1 MIRKILLVI
10 LTLILLVV
18 AAGIYRFNFTN
29 DDIYVVQTDD
39 QVVPFDTTNNVDPK
53 NNVMLMLFSFDIDR
67 YWQIQLPD
75 SEAKAPLTDLR
86 KYDDLHLAT
95 GKYQDGDEHG
105 LVSLDYYNITPLH
118 LGNIDDEMVFSA
130 PFSVSNQGSGIFW
143 YLGLFNLNTKTGEI
157 EQIDTFFL
165 GDRIKVNELKPEEPF
180 DVTSSLYVS
189 YFKHDQK
196 QSMAEKPSEK
206 VEQRIR
212 VSIEGFQDKP

>member
-1 MIRKILLVI
+1 MTRKIVLVI
-10 LTLILLVV
+10 LTVILLVV

-29 DDIYVVQTDD
+29 DDIYVVQADD
-39 QVVPFDTTNNVDPK
+39 QVVPFDTTNNVDPE

-86 KYDDLHLAT
+86 EYDDVHLAT

-118 LGNIDDEMVFSA
+118 LGNIGYEMVFSA

-143 YLGLFNLNTKTGEI
+143 YLGLFNLNTNTGEI

-165 GDRIKVNELKPEEPF
+165 GDRIKVNELKTDEPF

>member
-1 MIRKILLVI
+1 MTRKIVLVI
-10 LTLILLVV
+10 LTVILLVV

-29 DDIYVVQTDD
+29 DDIYIVQADD

-53 NNVMLMLFSFDIDR
+53 NNVMLTLFSFDIDR

-75 SEAKAPLTDLR
+75 SKVKASLTELR
-86 KYDDLHLAT
+86 KYDDVHLAT

-118 LGNIDDEMVFSA
+118 LGNIDDQMVFST
-130 PFSVSNQGSGIFW
+130 PFSVTNQGAGTFW
-143 YLGLFNLNTKTGEI
+143 YLGLFKLNTNTGEI
-157 EQIDTFFL
+157 GQIDTFFL
-165 GDRIKVNELKPEEPF
+165 GDRIKVNELKTDEPF

>member
-1 MIRKILLVI
+1 MTRKIVLVI
-10 LTLILLVV
+10 LTVILLVV

-29 DDIYVVQTDD
+29 DDIYVVQADN

-53 NNVMLMLFSFDIDR
+53 NNVMLTLFSFDIDR
-67 YWQIQLPD
+67 DWQIQLPD
-75 SEAKAPLTDLR
+75 SKVKASLTELR
-86 KYDDLHLAT
+86 EYDDVHLAT
-95 GKYQDGDEHG
+95 GIYEDGDEHG

-130 PFSVSNQGSGIFW
+130 PFSVTNQGTGNFW

-165 GDRIKVNELKPEEPF
+165 GDRIKVDELKPDEPF
-180 DVTSSLYVS
+180 DVTSSLHVIYL
-189 YFKHDQK
+189 KHSPQ

-206 VEQRIR
+206 VEQRIK

>member
-39 QVVPFDTTNNVDPK
+39 QVVPFDITNNVDPK

-86 KYDDLHLAT
+86 EYDDLHLAT

-130 PFSVSNQGSGIFW
+130 PFSVSNQGTGTFW
-143 YLGLFNLNTKTGEI
+143 YLGLFNLNTNTGEI
-157 EQIDTFFL
+157 GQIDTFFL
-165 GDRIKVNELKPEEPF
+165 GDRIKVNELKTDEPF

-196 QSMAEKPSEK
+196 QSMAEIPSERVDQYIK
-206 VEQRIR
+206 

>member
-1 MIRKILLVI
+1 MTRKIVLVI
-10 LTLILLVV
+10 LTVILLVV

-29 DDIYVVQTDD
+29 DDIYVVQADD

-86 KYDDLHLAT
+86 EYDDLHLAT

-118 LGNIDDEMVFSA
+118 LGNIDDEMVFST
-130 PFSVSNQGSGIFW
+130 PFSVTNQGTGTFW
-143 YLGLFNLNTKTGEI
+143 YLGLFKLNTNTGEI
-157 EQIDTFFL
+157 GQIDTFFL
-165 GDRIKVNELKPEEPF
+165 GDRIKVDELKPDEPF
-180 DVTSSLYVS
+180 DVTSSLHVIYL
-189 YFKHDQK
+189 KHSPQ
-196 QSMAEKPSEK
+196 QSMAEAPNEK
-206 VEQRIR
+206 AEQFIK
-212 VSIEGFQDKP
+212 VSIEGFQDKQ